1 MYGYI
6 YKCTY
11 LKNNKIYIGQK
22 TGNKIDEYYYGSGA
36 LWKKEVLKNCNP
48 KKDIIREI
56 LDICE
61 TNEELNEKEK
71 YWINFY
77 NSTDPEIG
85 YNIMFGGGPF
95 NQEYRENMSKTIS
108 QLMESKERRNTI
120 SNTLKEYREEN
131 PFTEEHKN
139 RIKEK
144 AKGNKNGQY
153 SWKKNIIGFDENNNP
168 IRKNKKRTNKI
179 GNYNIKLYCILNTG
193 EKYYFNSIKEAGIW
207 WHQKFKPF
215 KHYSTCVYQ
224 RKILKSINNE
234 ELFYFDKTTRT
245 KYSITNIK
253 WYKVGDNNDSQ
264 S

>member
-1 MYGYI
+1 MYGYV

-22 TGNKIDEYYYGSGA
+22 TGNIIDESYYGSGA
-36 LWKKEVLKNCNP
+36 LWKKEVLKKCNP
-48 KKDIIREI
+48 RKDIVREI

-61 TNEELNEKEK
+61 TNEELNKKEK

-77 NSTDPEIG
+77 RSTDPEIG

-95 NQEYRENMSKTIS
+95 NKEYRENMSKTIS

-131 PFTEEHKN
+131 PFTEEHRNKL
-139 RIKEK
+139 KEK
-144 AKGNKNGQY
+144 AKGNKNG
-153 SWKKNIIGFDENNNP
+153 INN
-168 IRKNKKRTNKI
+168 KSHS
-179 GNYNIKLYCILNTG
+179 IKVFCILNTG

-207 WHQKFKPF
+207 WHKQFSPF
-215 KHYSTCVYQ
+215 KHYSVCVYQ
-224 RKILKSINNE
+224 RKIIKSINNE
-234 ELFYFDKTTRT
+234 ELYYFDKDKRI
-245 KYSITNIK
+245 KQSITNIK
-253 WYKVGDNNDSQ
+253 WYKGGDINDSQ